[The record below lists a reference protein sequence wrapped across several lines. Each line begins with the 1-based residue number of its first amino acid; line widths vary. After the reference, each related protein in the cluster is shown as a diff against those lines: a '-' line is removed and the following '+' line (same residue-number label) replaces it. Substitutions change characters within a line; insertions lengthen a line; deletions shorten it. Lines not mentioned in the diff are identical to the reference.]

1 MQQGTERKGGNILSK
16 NWENAEETK
25 KEFKN
30 IMEHCSIRLAGKGLT
45 ANYLIHQIDFMMHLQ
60 QVVSVI

>member
-1 MQQGTERKGGNILSK
+1 
-16 NWENAEETK
+16 
-25 KEFKN
+25 
-30 IMEHCSIRLAGKGLT
+30 MEHCRIRLAGKGLI